1 MYQPVPGAERLEVPA
16 DVQEMFDWAA
26 SRGVRWPKIVY
37 PVRFPPG
44 YIGSMATSE
53 IHPNER
59 IITAPNRSL
68 FTSKVARDSPDLKQV
83 FESLPESFSKSMLA
97 LVTFLLWEKAK
108 GENSEWAPFIKYQQK
123 NASNLQDWSK
133 TDLSELQDEDVS
145 KDVSLK

>member
-1 MYQPVPGAERLEVPA
+1 MYQPVPGAERLEVPP

-26 SRGVRWPKIVY
+26 RRGVRWPKIVY

-53 IHPNER
+53 ILPNER
-59 IITAPNRSL
+59 IIIAPNNSL
-68 FTSKVARDSPDLKQV
+68 FTSQAARNSPDLKQV

-108 GENSEWAPFIKYQQK
+108 GANSDWAPFIKYQPK
-123 NASNLQDWSK
+123 DPSNLQDWSRD
-133 TDLSELQDEDVS
+133 DLAELQDEDLS
-145 KDVSLK
+145 KDVSCK

>member
-1 MYQPVPGAERLEVPA
+1 MYQPVPGAELLEVPA

-59 IITAPNRSL
+59 IIIAPNRSL
-68 FTSKVARDSPDLKQV
+68 FTSKVARDSADLKQV

-97 LVTFLLWEKAK
+97 YYGRRPKVQIQSGLHLSSTSPKTLQTCKTGVNLT
-108 GENSEWAPFIKYQQK
+108 YQNYK
-123 NASNLQDWSK
+123 MR
-133 TDLSELQDEDVS
+133 T
-145 KDVSLK
+145 